1 MSDTFKLFATSETP
15 REASMKRHPAGKK
28 LKQREKSVLE
38 GLKYNGLTALKSD
51 LDLAIF
57 EEEQWFAE
65 YDKVRAEMA
74 QKAIEREAKQAQR
87 KAEHLALVGEWK

>member
-1 MSDTFKLFATSETP
+1 VSDTFTLFAKSETP

-38 GLKYNGLTALKSD
+38 GLRNNGKVD
-51 LDLAIF
+51 LDVLIF

-65 YDKVRAEMA
+65 YDKVRAELEA
-74 QKAIEREAKQAQR
+74 NRVAREANQAKR

>member
-1 MSDTFKLFATSETP
+1 MSDTFNLFAKSETP

-38 GLKYNGLTALKSD
+38 GLKFNGVTALRD
-51 LDLAIF
+51 ELDMAIF
-57 EEEQWFAE
+57 EEEQWYAE
-65 YDKVRAEMA
+65 YDQVRAELEA
-74 QKAIEREAKQAQR
+74 NRVAREANQAKR